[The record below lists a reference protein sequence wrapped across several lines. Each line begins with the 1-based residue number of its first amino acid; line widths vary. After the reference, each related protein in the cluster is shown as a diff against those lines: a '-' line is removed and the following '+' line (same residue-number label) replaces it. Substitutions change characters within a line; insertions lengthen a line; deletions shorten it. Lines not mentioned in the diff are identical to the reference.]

1 MIPQILDMKR
11 IVPLVIIAGLFTISH
26 TTAQTDVIKDINV
39 AEVYEQV
46 VKEGYGSVDVYLK
59 LANEYY
65 FQDDFENSKKWFEK
79 VFEDKEKATDKML
92 LFRYKQTLKALKITW
107 EKNPYF
113 AVEYPD
119 N

>member
-1 MIPQILDMKR
+1 M
-11 IVPLVIIAGLFTISH
+11 IIASLFAIS
-26 TTAQTDVIKDINV
+26 TATAQTDVNKDINV

-46 VKEGYGSVDVYLK
+46 VKEGYGNVDVYLK

-65 FQDDFENSKKWFEK
+65 FQNDFNNAKKWFEK

-92 LFRYKQTLKALKITW
+92 LFRYKQTLKALKISW
-107 EKNPYF
+107 ETNPYF